1 MTENITPEPTERSD
15 DENISAANQ
24 LYNELSE
31 VAPERD
37 VELPTDESGNE
48 VGRKSLTE
56 REEESPNKSD
66 VKIATE
72 TLFPDTGNK
81 TLNLIQVSEVF
92 PESYRPFQAMLVKDM
107 IRNSKED
114 ESVVDIIAKVN
125 TAESIAFS
133 REGRFDELAIIGVAN
148 RAKSEEANKNMFGG

>member
-1 MTENITPEPTERSD
+1 MVENLTPRQNEP
-15 DENISAANQ
+15 DEDNMSAANQ

-31 VAPERD
+31 VVPERD
-37 VELPTDESGNE
+37 VELPADGAGGDM
-48 VGRKSLTE
+48 GRKSLTE

-66 VKIATE
+66 VRIATE

-81 TLNLIQVSEVF
+81 TLNLIQVSEIF
-92 PESYRPFQAMLVKDM
+92 PESYRPFQAMLVKDR
-107 IRNSKED
+107 IRNSRED
-114 ESVVDIIAKVN
+114 ESVVDIIAMVN

-148 RAKSEEANKNMFGG
+148 RAKADDNKNMFGA